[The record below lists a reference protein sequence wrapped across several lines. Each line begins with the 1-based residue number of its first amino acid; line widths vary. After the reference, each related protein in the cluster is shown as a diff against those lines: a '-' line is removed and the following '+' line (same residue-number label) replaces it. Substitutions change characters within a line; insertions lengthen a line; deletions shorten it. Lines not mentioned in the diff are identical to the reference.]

1 MTHDKSNRPLAGLR
15 IIEVSSFV
23 ASPLCGLTL
32 SQLGADVIRVDP
44 IGGGADKNR
53 WPVTDSGDSIYWTGL
68 NRGKRSITCDMRHP
82 EGQKLVQR
90 LITESGTGGG
100 ILVTNMGGR
109 DWLSHPVLSE
119 LRSDVITLEI
129 TGTRDGRAAVDYT
142 VNAATGFPSITG
154 PVRDTDPVNHVL
166 PAWDVSCGLY
176 AALAIVAAVRHR
188 DTTGLGTEITLPL
201 ADVALAISGSLGY
214 LTEVQVNGSG
224 RESTGNAVYGT
235 YGCDFVTED
244 SQRFMVV
251 ALTPRHMRDLV
262 RLTGQGAV
270 VDALEAGLGADFSKD
285 ADRYRHR
292 AVLNALFG
300 SWFAERTGA
309 EVAAALEN
317 SSVLF
322 ERYRTF
328 EEVVGSGELEANP
341 LFAPLEQP
349 GIGTYRA
356 AGLPARFD
364 GSHLSADAAPALGAD
379 GAEVVR
385 SLLGYSQHDID
396 ELIESGCLGTSEDE
410 RLSRS
415 PAGHP

>member
-251 ALTPRHMRDLV
+251 ALTPAICVIWCD
-262 RLTGQGAV
+262 
-270 VDALEAGLGADFSKD
+270 
-285 ADRYRHR
+285 
-292 AVLNALFG
+292 
-300 SWFAERTGA
+300 
-309 EVAAALEN
+309 
-317 SSVLF
+317 
-322 ERYRTF
+322 
-328 EEVVGSGELEANP
+328 
-341 LFAPLEQP
+341 
-349 GIGTYRA
+349 
-356 AGLPARFD
+356 
-364 GSHLSADAAPALGAD
+364 
-379 GAEVVR
+379 
-385 SLLGYSQHDID
+385 
-396 ELIESGCLGTSEDE
+396 
-410 RLSRS
+410 
-415 PAGHP
+415 